1 MNLDLL
7 INQKL
12 DFITKGLSAE
22 IKAAYNTDYYFQK
35 DRRGYV
41 ETYKP
46 FYQSSLENPGMAY
59 NDPAFNKN
67 IVYKIEGENR
77 PLQYDESKGRGRD
90 WYMEMSLRYNRKFG
104 NHNVSGLFLYNQSKK
119 YYPSQR
125 VGIPSA

>member
-1 MNLDLL
+1 
-7 INQKL
+7 
-12 DFITKGLSAE
+12 
-22 IKAAYNTDYYFQK
+22 
-35 DRRGYV
+35 
-41 ETYKP
+41 
-46 FYQSSLENPGMAY
+46 MAY

-119 YYPSQR
+119 YYPSQW
-125 VGIPSA
+125 